1 MSILIGSRAL
11 EVLDFWTKEKS
22 IKRVILADNCCENLI
37 DWAFEKIEDVI
48 LLDIDPITKEINS
61 DYLKYHVENNKIG
74 DYLLIIWVWPYGSKP
89 SDEKLKKIKNWGD
102 CLILEDKCLARPNL
116 PYEYNFNDISDAELY
131 STGYSKYCDLL
142 FGGWLQDN
150 KKRNF
155 SNTVIN
161 EEIYFKNIE
170 KRRLI
175 VDYHK
180 KVINKSLDEITKNIK
195 INDWNPKTWRYC
207 LEVKDPI
214 LYSRIILDNGA
225 FSSCHY
231 NTKKYFSKYSSSH
244 QVSTKHKKSVI
255 NLFNDL
261 RANKQYI
268 DKIRKA
274 TEEYLNALH
283 NSL

>member
-1 MSILIGSRAL
+1 MSILVGSRAIK
-11 EVLDFWTKEKS
+11 VLDFWAKEKS
-22 IKRVILADNCCENLI
+22 IKRVILADNCCEKLV
-37 DWAFEKIEDVI
+37 DWAYESIEDVI
-48 LLDIDPITKEINS
+48 LLDINPITKEINF

-74 DYLLIIWVWPYGSKP
+74 EYLLIIWVWPYGLKP
-89 SDEKLKKIKNWGD
+89 SNEKLKEIKNCGD

-116 PYEYNFNDISDAELY
+116 PYENSFSGCSDAELY

-150 KKRNF
+150 ETKTYHNADI
-155 SNTVIN
+155 VN
-161 EEIYFKNIE
+161 EKIYFKNVE

-175 VDYHK
+175 VDRHK
-180 KVINKSLDEITKNIK
+180 KEINNKLDEITKNVRISK
-195 INDWNPKTWRYC
+195 WNPKTWRYC
-207 LEVKDPI
+207 MEVKDPI
-214 LYSRIILDNGA
+214 LYSKIIFNNGA

-231 NTKKYFSKYSSSH
+231 NTNKYLSRYNSKKSEIHKKY
-244 QVSTKHKKSVI
+244 VI

-261 RANKQYI
+261 RTNNKYI
-268 DKIRKA
+268 EKIKKA